1 MGARATMGRS
11 GDGDE
16 NRRRDGKEK
25 EEAPFY
31 GSAAVDAA
39 YVLTNV
45 SCAQRVLLLHGGR
58 KRKPIFLRTAWKS
71 RQGVCVSGRGD
82 PAQAGESA
90 IPISDEFVLLKL
102 RLNRTRKPYLS
113 QSCDQV

>member
-25 EEAPFY
+25 EETPFY
-31 GSAAVDAA
+31 GSAAVDTA

-45 SCAQRVLLLHGGR
+45 SCAQRVVLLHGGR
-58 KRKPIFLRTAWKS
+58 KRKPIFLRTGWKS
-71 RQGVCVSGRGD
+71 RHAGCLREGRNRDFPPSSDADKSGQRRPGT
-82 PAQAGESA
+82 GGR
-90 IPISDEFVLLKL
+90 ICNSDL
-102 RLNRTRKPYLS
+102 R
-113 QSCDQV
+113 